1 MQLPNCFSVHKG
13 VFLLL
18 CAQYFQPTMYEMG
31 NGATDSASD
40 CCIIR
45 GTVAGFE
52 SLTIIRSPNCI
63 VDPGY
68 IIDT

>member
-1 MQLPNCFSVHKG
+1 MQRTVKTFDKL
-13 VFLLL
+13 
-18 CAQYFQPTMYEMG
+18 FQFVEDNG
-31 NGATDSASD
+31 GRNGATDSASD

-45 GTVAGFE
+45 GAVAGFE
-52 SLTIIRSPNCI
+52 SLTIIRSQKCL